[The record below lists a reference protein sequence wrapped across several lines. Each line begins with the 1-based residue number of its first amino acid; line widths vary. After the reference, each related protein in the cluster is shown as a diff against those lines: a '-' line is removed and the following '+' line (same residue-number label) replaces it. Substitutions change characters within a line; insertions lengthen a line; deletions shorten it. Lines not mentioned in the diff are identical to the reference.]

1 MEIIKPRGSPRY
13 QAFQNLFQQTSLE
26 IQGYQNLSHPADGKQ
41 LVQSFTAQFLIS
53 CCKDDKDPI

>member
-26 IQGYQNLSHPADGKQ
+26 IQGYQNLLHPADGKQ
-41 LVQSFTAQFLIS
+41 HQKA
-53 CCKDDKDPI
+53 PIL